1 MAKTYRAGFIG
12 AGNMARAIIGGMV
25 EKGLYSANEI
35 IVSNRS
41 QKKLEALHKD
51 LGVIMAKNNEEAAN
65 EAELLFIAVKP
76 QQFASVAPEIAP
88 VLDKGCVVVSIMAGM
103 SMQQV
108 QAALGGEAAII
119 RAMPNTP
126 AQIGYGMTAL
136 CAQSDVPAEALT
148 SVQRIFESVGQSLVV
163 EEHLMDAAGAVSGCG
178 PAYVYQMIEALSDGG
193 VMVGLPRRCV

>member
-88 VLDKGCVVVSIMAGM
+88 VLDKGCVC
-103 SMQQV
+103 
-108 QAALGGEAAII
+108 LL
-119 RAMPNTP
+119 
-126 AQIGYGMTAL
+126 Y
-136 CAQSDVPAEALT
+136 T
-148 SVQRIFESVGQSLVV
+148 SVE
-163 EEHLMDAAGAVSGCG
+163 
-178 PAYVYQMIEALSDGG
+178 
-193 VMVGLPRRCV
+193 